1 MKLPQNV
8 YDAKNVNY
16 LAYVV
21 LTNRESSSIF
31 APFTSRESS
40 TVFVP

>member
-16 LAYVV
+16 LAYVA
-21 LTNRESSSIF
+21 LTSRAGGSVF
-31 APFTSRESS
+31 AP
-40 TVFVP
+40 

>member
-16 LAYVV
+16 LAYIV
-21 LTNRESSSIF
+21 LTNRESGSVF
-31 APFTSRESS
+31 AP
-40 TVFVP
+40 